1 MTETQTA
8 PAARTLGETST
19 RVLLAPVTVTP
30 TKPLSPSH
38 VKGLLW
44 ADVLFRATRLVNDI
58 EFRYRPASY
67 HVTEQTLGFW
77 VFLDSH
83 IGDVDYEE
91 MSETDIGDLYVR
103 FRAQDTRPAVARLLQ
118 YQEAVEESGFVHPS
132 AVRILSIWKDQ
143 YSALG
148 MYDPGLS
155 ASAGPRLDLATLI
168 ERLHEAAMCLD
179 LRRMGGAVYAD
190 ASRYGMPLR
199 QILDGTGRPNYLA
212 CALRELLALCDGR
225 DQIVLMHDPEL
236 TADYVLLA
244 RVIQEVSG
252 VEVHRLGVGRV
263 PIEGRI
269 RSARSGD
276 WRDFDAAN
284 LLRRLADQHGRD
296 AVRLGC
302 RLYFLATLGAGS
314 KQSFEWDALF
324 HCVRRAERVLAR
336 APEDHSGLDRMGF
349 RAELARHR
357 DLSGSAGWVDPY
369 RLTTRLLARHQ
380 PPLAASLLR
389 AVFT

>member
-1 MTETQTA
+1 MTETGAVPSAIGEA
-8 PAARTLGETST
+8 PL

-38 VKGLLW
+38 LKGLLW
-44 ADVLFRATRLVNDI
+44 ADVLFRATRLVSDI
-58 EFRYRPASY
+58 HFRYRPASY

-83 IGDVDYEE
+83 LGDVDYQEL
-91 MSETDIGDLYVR
+91 SETDIGELYVR
-103 FRAQDTRPAVARLLQ
+103 FRTQDSRPADARLRQ
-118 YQEAVEESGFVHPS
+118 YQEAVEVSGFVHPS
-132 AVRILSIWKDQ
+132 AERILSIWKDQ
-143 YSALG
+143 YSILG

-155 ASAGPRLDLATLI
+155 APAGPRLEVAALI
-168 ERLHEAAMCLD
+168 ERLEDVAMCLD
-179 LRRMGGAVYAD
+179 LRRIGGAVYAD

-199 QILDGTGRPNYLA
+199 QILDETGRPNYLA

-244 RVIQEVSG
+244 RVVHQISG
-252 VEVHRLGVGRV
+252 VEVHRLRVGRV

-269 RSARSGD
+269 SSARSGNWKD
-276 WRDFDAAN
+276 VDAAS
-284 LLRRLADQHGRD
+284 LLRRVTDQHGTD

-302 RLYFLATLGAGS
+302 RLYFLATLGAES
-314 KQSFEWDALF
+314 KRSFDWDALF
-324 HCVRRAERVLAR
+324 HCVRRAERLLTR
-336 APEDHSGLDRMGF
+336 APDDHGGPGEAALGP
-349 RAELARHR
+349 ELARHR
-357 DLSGSAGWVDPY
+357 DLSGSAGWIDPY
-369 RLTTRLLARHQ
+369 RLTARVLARHR
-380 PPLAASLLR
+380 PPLATSLLK